1 MAKAGKKRGQN
12 TQSKTGKGEV
22 ATSVSRSADAG
33 NDSGDGSRLPEAS
46 KPQQGVERGLYI
58 VATPIG
64 NARDITLRALDVLR
78 HADVIACEDTRV
90 TGKLLHIHGIQHG
103 KLVSYHEHNADRAGP
118 RIMEHLDSGE
128 IVALVSDA
136 GTPMI
141 NDPGFR
147 LAAQCRDAGFP
158 VHAIPGASAVTN
170 ALVLAGLPTDRF
182 MYCGFPPPKQGK
194 RRTWLGA
201 FANTD
206 ATLVFLESP
215 QRLAASLA
223 DMSDIFGPRPARVL
237 REMTKMF
244 EEVRPG
250 TLDELARHYEV
261 AGPPKGEVTLVIG
274 GPLDDGAP
282 DDSDIEER
290 LRAALETES
299 VREAAARIAAETG
312 LPRRDLYNRALA
324 IKAGPSKPGHQSR
337 GKNLE

>member
-12 TQSKTGKGEV
+12 TQTKAGKEEV

-33 NDSGDGSRLPEAS
+33 DNSRDGSPLPEAS
-46 KPQQGVERGLYI
+46 KPQQNLERGLYI

-78 HADVIACEDTRV
+78 QADVIACEDTRV
-90 TGKLLHIHGIQHG
+90 TGKLLHIHGLEHG
-103 KLVSYHEHNADRAGP
+103 KLISYHEHNADRAGP
-118 RIMEHLDSGE
+118 RIMEHLNSGE

-147 LAAQCRDAGFP
+147 LAVQCRENGFP
-158 VHAIPGASAVTN
+158 VHALPGASAVTN

-194 RRTWLGA
+194 RRTWFGT
-201 FANTD
+201 FTNVDT
-206 ATLVFLESP
+206 TLVFLESP
-215 QRLAASLA
+215 QRLASSLA
-223 DMSDIFGPRPARVL
+223 DMSDILGPRPARVL

-250 TLDELARHYEV
+250 TLDELAKHYAE
-261 AGPPKGEVTLVIG
+261 AGAPKGEVTLVVG
-274 GPLDDGAP
+274 GPLDDGVP
-282 DDSDIEER
+282 DEDDVDAR
-290 LRAALETES
+290 LRTALETDS

-312 LPRRDLYNRALA
+312 LPRRDLYSRALA
-324 IKAGPSKPGHQSR
+324 IKAGDTH
-337 GKNLE
+337 